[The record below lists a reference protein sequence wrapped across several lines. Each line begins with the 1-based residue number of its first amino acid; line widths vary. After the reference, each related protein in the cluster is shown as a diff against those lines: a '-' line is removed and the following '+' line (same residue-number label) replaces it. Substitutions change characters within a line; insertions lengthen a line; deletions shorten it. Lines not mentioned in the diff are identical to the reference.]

1 MSKPLCMIVGID
13 GFDPDVLANLA
24 AFYGGCGY
32 IVRISRQPRDCELLV
47 LQRGPYS
54 GQVFNTR
61 ASACH
66 IYDYAALGTSD
77 FHRAFPDIGDRVV
90 IAPGEGAS
98 GIHAPPREVR
108 GIHPVVPALWR
119 ASSRGR
125 SAKVSY
131 DYVHIGHR
139 KPNPGGDSVLLQ
151 MDAIAGG
158 GRCHFWGKGWPA
170 AGPTVHGPASLHES
184 QQIYRRSKFALG
196 AMYPFQRGRTISGR
210 MWQAPLNGCMLL
222 SEAVPPGISF
232 PGVARCIDFMGAFDA
247 PQQAPEASSLIE
259 EAGVFWEDATMRL
272 ADSLG
277 LKYSTPS
284 VLAIRATYLKWV
296 YARHVENRVM
306 PSDGAST
313 RLRALLRKAI

>member
-32 IVRISRQPRDCELLV
+32 SVRISRRPRDCELLV

-54 GQVFNTR
+54 GQVFDER

-77 FHRAFPDIGDRVV
+77 FHRAFPNIGACVV
-90 IAPGEGAS
+90 IAPSGGAS
-98 GIHAPPREVR
+98 GIHAPPRQVG

-119 ASSRGR
+119 ANSRSR
-125 SAKVSY
+125 PRRASY

-139 KPNPGGDSVLLQ
+139 KPNPGGDSFLLQ
-151 MDAIAGG
+151 MDAVAAG

-170 AGPTVHGPASLHES
+170 PGRTVHGPASLHES
-184 QQIYRRSKFALG
+184 QQIYRRSSFALG
-196 AMYPFQRGRTISGR
+196 VMYPFQRGRTISGR

-222 SEAVPPGISF
+222 SEAVAPGASF
-232 PGVARCIDFMGAFDA
+232 PGVERCTDFMSALDEPRRAPDA
-247 PQQAPEASSLIE
+247 ASLIE
-259 EAGVFWEDATMRL
+259 EACAFWGDATMRL
-272 ADSLG
+272 AGALG
-277 LKYSTPS
+277 LKYSAPS
-284 VLAIRATYLKWV
+284 VVAIGATYLKWV
-296 YARHVENRVM
+296 YARHIENRVM
-306 PSDGAST
+306 PSGETST
-313 RLRALLRKAI
+313 RLKAFLRKAI

>member
-32 IVRISRQPRDCELLV
+32 TVRISRRPRDCELLI

-54 GQVFNTR
+54 GEVFDTR
-61 ASACH
+61 SSACH
-66 IYDYAALGTSD
+66 IYDYAALGSSD
-77 FHRAFPDIGDRVV
+77 FHRAFPNIAECVV
-90 IAPGEGAS
+90 IAPWGAS

-119 ASSRGR
+119 ASSRSR
-125 SAKVSY
+125 SSKASY

-139 KPNPGGDSVLLQ
+139 KPNPGGDSFLLQ

-158 GRCHFWGKGWPA
+158 GRCHFWGRGWPA
-170 AGPTVHGPASLHES
+170 SRLTVHGPASLHES
-184 QQIYRRSKFALG
+184 QQIYRRSNFALG
-196 AMYPFQRGRTISGR
+196 VMYPFQRGRTISGR

-222 SEAVPPGISF
+222 SEAVPPGASF
-232 PGVARCIDFMGAFDA
+232 PGVAWCSDFMSALDA
-247 PQQAPEASSLIE
+247 PRQAPDTSSLIE
-259 EAGVFWEDATMRL
+259 EACVFWEDATVRL
-272 ADSLG
+272 ADALN

-296 YARHVENRVM
+296 YARHVENRLM
-306 PSDGAST
+306 PSGETST
-313 RLRALLRKAI
+313 RLKAFLRKAI